1 MESDP
6 IAKDS
11 HPNEPRRDRLS
22 LRVPEMRT
30 DVGRSAEV
38 RPKRLEEWLSSLPL
52 TDPVEAA
59 GQIGRALF
67 AQNRVPL
74 DPENRLELME
84 VYREPVAIV
93 RSGLQAMY
101 TGQAFPLSPKHSA
114 LVELQRR
121 LDTEM
126 AAGYKQVVTTAL
138 AEPAPPKGL
147 PMAMV
152 VARAIEALGRVL
164 SGVYMAYMPSPPGV
178 WREVNQLYFFA
189 ENRGLADELVKEGGG
204 APGGRETVAD
214 AYKRVA
220 LLGACNPY
228 GLQQG
233 ECRRIEE
240 FLSRWPLKV
249 AIRREPE
256 DAQPSGHFLIGSEA
270 DTPPIPYTK
279 IERKVDGEHLRVI
292 DAIELVRDVHSLLK
306 QLERG
311 ESPKHIGL
319 CEDNCVASV
328 YIDLLRHVGRLWGL
342 SIRRQSRRTPRRDEV
357 SVCVGLQA
365 SHYFINGHRPFNP
378 PAASEPAPQHLTE
391 ARVDAAPA
399 SAYIDL
405 DDIEHGSGEQSGL
418 EADSSGGWP
427 ETGSMPFK
435 TELWQTE
442 DEYQV
447 FQWETKD
454 ESAGGVALMRRGE
467 FDVRVRVG
475 DLIALRFEQGDSW
488 RVGVVRWLKTDSAES
503 AEIGVQLLA
512 PDVRPAAVCRLPSEL
527 DPRPRFEPALL
538 LPANVPLRRPEM
550 LVVSRGLHRAGTNL
564 TLVNGD
570 SQPREV
576 RPVQIVD
583 STGSFE
589 QLLFTP
595 LAE

>member
-1 MESDP
+1 MEGGSVK
-6 IAKDS
+6 KDARTDES
-11 HPNEPRRDRLS
+11 VRDRPT

-84 VYREPVAIV
+84 VYREPVSVV

-101 TGQAFPLSPKHSA
+101 TGQAFPLSAKHAA
-114 LVELQRR
+114 LVELQHR
-121 LDTEM
+121 LDIEM
-126 AAGYKQVVTTAL
+126 AAGYKQTIATAL
-138 AEPAPPKGL
+138 ADPIPPKL

-164 SGVYMAYMPSPPGV
+164 SGVYMAYMPAPHGV

-189 ENRGLADELVKEGGG
+189 EHRGIADEPVQEEGHGTG
-204 APGGRETVAD
+204 VVRETVAD

-240 FLSRWPLKV
+240 FLRRWPLKA
-249 AIRREPE
+249 AIKREP
-256 DAQPSGHFLIGSEA
+256 DVAQPTGHFLVGSEA
-270 DTPPIPYTK
+270 DTPPIPYIK
-279 IERKVDGEHLRVI
+279 IERRVDGEHLRVI
-292 DAIELVRDVHSLLK
+292 DAIELVRDVHTLLK

-311 ESPKHIGL
+311 ESPKRIGL
-319 CEDNCVASV
+319 CEDNCVAGV
-328 YIDLLRHVGRLWGL
+328 YVDLLRHVGRLWGL

-365 SHYFINGHRPFNP
+365 SHYFINGRRPFNP
-378 PAASEPAPQHLTE
+378 PAVSGPARQQLTE
-391 ARVDAAPA
+391 ARADAAPA

-405 DDIEHGSGEQSGL
+405 DDIDYTDDERAGS
-418 EADSSGGWP
+418 AMHVSGGWQ
-427 ETGSMPFK
+427 EASSAPFK

-454 ESAGGVALMRRGE
+454 ESAGGVALMRHGD

-475 DLIALRFEQGDSW
+475 DLIGLRFEEGDSW
-488 RVGVVRWLKTDSAES
+488 RVGVVRWLKTDSADS

-512 PDVRPAAVCRLPSEL
+512 PDVRPAAVCRIPSEL
-527 DPRPRFEPALL
+527 DPHPRFEPALL

-550 LVVSRGLHRAGTNL
+550 LVVSRGLHRPGTNL
-564 TLVNGD
+564 TLINGN
-570 SQPREV
+570 SQPCEV
-576 RPVQIVD
+576 HPTQVFD

-589 QLLFTP
+589 QILFTSP
-595 LAE
+595 AE